1 MKYLKVDNVSVLFTA
16 LVCVDKDALPLRM
29 MMMIMMVMNKMMMM
43 VMIKMMI
50 MVMIKMMM

>member
-29 MMMIMMVMNKMMMM
+29 MMIKMMMMMMM